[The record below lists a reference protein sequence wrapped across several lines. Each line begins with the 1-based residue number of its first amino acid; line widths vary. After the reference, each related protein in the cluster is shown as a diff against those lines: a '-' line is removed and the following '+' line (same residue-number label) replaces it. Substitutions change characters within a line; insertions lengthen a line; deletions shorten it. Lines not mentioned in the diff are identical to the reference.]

1 MKKSNFFWGF
11 FLLTLG
17 TLILLNK
24 YDALNVDW
32 NFIWELYPLILVFWG
47 LMLVVSGKVL
57 KALVAIL
64 FGIIF
69 SVLAYGTFMNIVDD
83 NPFNAHF
90 EDESFEQDFFY
101 ESFDNSIK
109 SAHLNFE
116 GGAGK
121 IFINGTT
128 NELVEANYTGS
139 KNIYDIYKKV
149 ENGKAYVE
157 IDSKIKKIK
166 LLNDDFQNDLELSL
180 SASPIWNLDFK
191 LGAAKADF
199 DLSGN
204 RVEKLSISAGVSSIT
219 LKVGDKQNILRIET
233 ESGMT
238 KFKILVPR
246 DSGVKL
252 IRSGVLNSKSLNDF
266 VKRNDGMYYS
276 GNYDYSDN
284 KIFIKL
290 NGMFTQL
297 RIEKY

>member
-47 LMLVVSGKVL
+47 LMLIVSGKVL

>member
-24 YDALNVDW
+24 YNALNVDW

-69 SVLAYGTFMNIVDD
+69 SVLAYGTVMNIVDD